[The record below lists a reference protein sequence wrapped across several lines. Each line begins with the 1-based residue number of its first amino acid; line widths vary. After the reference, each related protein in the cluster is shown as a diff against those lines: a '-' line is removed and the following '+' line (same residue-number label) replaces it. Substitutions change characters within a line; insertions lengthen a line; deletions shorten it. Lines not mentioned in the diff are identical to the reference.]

1 MWSPKIHVTRSQ
13 SQLDL
18 PRHIQKINRLTQ
30 SLTFTK
36 PSYKFSNMYDNWLA
50 DMSDPRIIPGHSAI
64 FFWPNAWYSLNL
76 ERWIYV
82 LSYMFISK
90 TTDFLLTFI
99 QHANS
104 LIITIKMNIHTPKN
118 VKVHSQL
125 CRRDFRT
132 N

>member
-1 MWSPKIHVTRSQ
+1 MFRVYNFPLFSGIILTRNYMWSPKIHVTRSQ

-64 FFWPNAWYSLNL
+64 FSDQK
-76 ERWIYV
+76 RV
-82 LSYMFISK
+82 
-90 TTDFLLTFI
+90 
-99 QHANS
+99 
-104 LIITIKMNIHTPKN
+104 IH
-118 VKVHSQL
+118 
-125 CRRDFRT
+125 
-132 N
+132 